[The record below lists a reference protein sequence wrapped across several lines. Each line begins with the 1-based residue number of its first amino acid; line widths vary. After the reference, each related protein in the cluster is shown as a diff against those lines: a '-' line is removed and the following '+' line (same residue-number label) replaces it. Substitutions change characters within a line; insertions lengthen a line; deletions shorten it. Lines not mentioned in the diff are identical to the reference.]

1 MVNNYDKIANHYD
14 TLSRLVFGK
23 AQVNA
28 QINQLKCIPENSSI
42 LLVGGG
48 TGWILEEI
56 SKLHASGLKITYV
69 EISAKMIALSE
80 VRNIRNNSIDFV
92 NIAIENFTTDS
103 SFDVILTPFLFDNFN
118 EPKAVSVFKKLDKM
132 LNEPG
137 IWFLVDFSLNVKNGR
152 WWKWLMLKSMY
163 LFFKLIRIV
172 EASKLID
179 MNLYFLKNNYQ
190 ILEEQFYYGSFIKAS
205 VFKKK

>member
-1 MVNNYDKIANHYD
+1 MVNNYDKIANQYD
-14 TLSRLVFGK
+14 NLSRLVFGK

-28 QINQLKCIPENSSI
+28 QINQLKYLPGNSSI

-56 SKLHASGLKITYV
+56 SKLYASGLKITYV
-69 EISAKMIALSE
+69 EISAKMIALSKA
-80 VRNIRNNSIDFV
+80 RNTRNNSVDFV
-92 NIAIENFTTDS
+92 NIAIENFKTDI

-118 EPKAVSVFKKLDKM
+118 GSKAVSVFKKLGRM
-132 LNEPG
+132 LNEQG

-179 MNLYFLKNNYQ
+179 MSPYFLKDNYQ